1 MAPMANRGVIGAMGG
16 LLHASAG
23 IATWVAATRG
33 FAGHVVQIPSR

>member
-1 MAPMANRGVIGAMGG
+1 MAPMANRDRMSAMGA
-16 LLHASAG
+16 LLHDSAG